1 MIVVTVEPMG
11 KQKIQKAKKSS
22 RDLAKSPL
30 VVIIDAGSAS
40 GAEIV
45 AGALKDNN
53 RAILIGD
60 TSFGKGSIQ
69 QLVERKNGA
78 ALKLTVGKYLT
89 PNFTDIQSVGIAPD
103 ILLAQSQV
111 SEDEIILFNES
122 KHFREKDL
130 KKHLDEHSKAVQSLW

>member
-1 MIVVTVEPMG
+1 M
-11 KQKIQKAKKSS
+11 
-22 RDLAKSPL
+22 
-30 VVIIDAGSAS
+30 
-40 GAEIV
+40 
-45 AGALKDNN
+45 
-53 RAILIGD
+53 
-60 TSFGKGSIQ
+60 
-69 QLVERKNGA
+69 NGA

-130 KKHLDEHSKAVQSLW
+130 KKHLDEHSKAELPYEKIKYLSFTDPDSDSETEEQNKNKKTKITIKYQTWRKIHMCNSLKELSLIPLLTIITTISWAN

>member
-11 KQKIQKAKKSS
+11 KQKIEKAKKSS
-22 RDLAKSPL
+22 KDLTKCPL

-53 RAILIGD
+53 RAPLIGD

-69 QLVERKNGA
+69 QLIDLMNGA

-89 PNFTDIQSVGIAPD
+89 PNFTDIQSVGVTPD
-103 ILLAQSQV
+103 ILLVQSQV

-130 KKHLDEHSKAVQSLW
+130 KNT